1 MYTLTELE
9 TNFLETMIDDDLSVL
24 DGHSHNLDLFSDKL
38 NMEKKQISGVVSSLV
53 KKGIVS
59 VWHHPDEKSYN
70 DTKGQMIEI
79 EPSALDFCCNN
90 LI

>member
-9 TNFLETMIDDDLSVL
+9 TNLLKTMIDDDVSVL
-24 DGHSHNLDLFSDKL
+24 DGHSHNLDFFSDKL

-53 KKGIVS
+53 KKGVIY
-59 VWHHPDEKSYN
+59 VWHNPDEKSHSG
-70 DTKGQMIEI
+70 TKGQMIEI

-90 LI
+90 F